1 MKQQMK
7 WIVMAGWMLL
17 MGLQTNAQQLT
28 GVYVTE
34 NGRAS
39 YLITVEQVQLLLSDA
54 GKLAEIRTA
63 ASGNIV
69 YNIARQIEQIGS
81 VRIGM
86 NYQGKINRIGSAAIM
101 YDFNGRIDRI
111 GELSFRYN
119 FNNMLAAVG
128 NQSIRY
134 NLDLTIDQFDRYRI
148 VYNYNKQVQ
157 KIDDSGGLI
166 TLQYIFNK

>member
-1 MKQQMK
+1 MKQQIK
-7 WIVMAGWMLL
+7 WFVLAGWMLL
-17 MGLQTNAQQLT
+17 MGLQGKAQQLS
-28 GVYVTE
+28 GVYLTE

-39 YLITVEQVQLLLSDA
+39 YLISVDQVQLLLNDS

-69 YNIARQIEQIGS
+69 YNVARQIEQVGNVKIGL
-81 VRIGM
+81 
-86 NYQGKINRIGSAAIM
+86 NYQGKINRVGSAAIV

-119 FNNMLAAVG
+119 YNNLLAAVG

-134 NLDLTIDQFDRYRI
+134 NPDQTVDQFDRYRI

-166 TLQYIFNK
+166 ILQYIFNK

>member
-7 WIVMAGWMLL
+7 WVVLAGWMLL
-17 MGLQTNAQQLT
+17 MGLQTKAQQLS
-28 GVYVTE
+28 GVNLTE

-39 YLITVEQVQLLLSDA
+39 YLITVEQVQLLLSDS

-63 ASGNIV
+63 SSGNVV
-69 YNIARQIEQIGS
+69 YNIARQIEQIGD
-81 VRIGM
+81 VKIGL
-86 NYQGKINRIGSAAIM
+86 NYQGKINRIGSTAIL

-119 FNNMLAAVG
+119 YNNMVAAVG
-128 NQSIRY
+128 NQAIRY
-134 NLDLTIDQFDRYRI
+134 NPDQTIDQFDRYRI